1 MAGLRTK
8 TILEEGANYDYPPE
22 DRELEEEINEWFRKN
37 PYDDEG
43 DGLPEHLKWYLKDQ
57 NTRRYFS
64 DDEIAAM
71 KQEDTGQI
79 K

>member
-1 MAGLRTK
+1 
-8 TILEEGANYDYPPE
+8 
-22 DRELEEEINEWFRKN
+22 
-37 PYDDEG
+37 
-43 DGLPEHLKWYLKDQ
+43 LKDQ